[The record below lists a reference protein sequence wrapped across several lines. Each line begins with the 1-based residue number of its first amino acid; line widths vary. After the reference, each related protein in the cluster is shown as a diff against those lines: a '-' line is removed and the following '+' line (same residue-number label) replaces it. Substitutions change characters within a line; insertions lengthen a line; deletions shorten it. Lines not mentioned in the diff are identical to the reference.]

1 MSMLLFII
9 VISAAAAPQL
19 LHEGHVPAGYAVFR
33 WTNFQKDTVRS
44 SDGNCLIWGSKPR
57 VIRATYVPVRAPPRA
72 ARC

>member
-1 MSMLLFII
+1 MK
-9 VISAAAAPQL
+9 VTCA
-19 LHEGHVPAGYAVFR
+19 AGYAVFR